1 MAVTAQNKKKSHLRN
16 NILLLNETD
25 SDLPQFKCKVKRI
38 GGRDSL
44 LKNYAKMK
52 LNETKIF
59 PFQIGRRIT
68 DQARLTFRKFTH
80 NHNRKTHLEEPLFSA
95 ASEYKV
101 SYFLTI
107 QFTFNFQGICQK
119 QVLFLEPIDLMKKK
133 DKENASFWLLFFF

>member
-1 MAVTAQNKKKSHLRN
+1 MAVTVQNKKKSYLRN
-16 NILLLNETD
+16 NILLLNKTD

-68 DQARLTFRKFTH
+68 DQARLTFKKVAH
-80 NHNRKTHLEEPLFSA
+80 DHNRKTHLGEPLFQPQA
-95 ASEYKV
+95 NTK
-101 SYFLTI
+101 
-107 QFTFNFQGICQK
+107 
-119 QVLFLEPIDLMKKK
+119 
-133 DKENASFWLLFFF
+133 

>member
-1 MAVTAQNKKKSHLRN
+1 MAVTAQNKKKSYLRN

-68 DQARLTFRKFTH
+68 DQARLTVKKFAH
-80 NHNRKTHLEEPLFSA
+80 DHNRKTHLGEPLFSA

-101 SYFLTI
+101 SYF
-107 QFTFNFQGICQK
+107 FDN
-119 QVLFLEPIDLMKKK
+119 PIY
-133 DKENASFWLLFFF
+133 F